1 MISYFFVIVMMTSLK
16 DVIIFYGEKMVKF
29 IGRFQI
35 NEAENIKKVG
45 WDLTINDGFY
55 MYL

>member
-29 IGRFQI
+29 IGRFHI
-35 NEAENIKKVG
+35 NEAENIKR
-45 WDLTINDGFY
+45 
-55 MYL
+55 